1 MEAICIAEFDRKT
14 KASEQAQQTIKELK
28 EKGKP
33 HKHIVVPEV
42 GYFDCYGLWFFS
54 NLTDIIRQIA
64 AEKFNEEI
72 GRMMHV
78 YLDVE
83 PKKVADG
90 IHSVGVYSKNCLL
103 YKWMAQG
110 YHRGLVVLKDDKAG
124 NMAARIYQESGTWS
138 WMLDDEVTARLPVR
152 V

>member
-1 MEAICIAEFDRKT
+1 MEAICIAEFDQRT
-14 KASEQAQQTIKELK
+14 KARDQAEKSIEELTK
-28 EKGKP
+28 QGKP
-33 HKHIVVPEV
+33 TKHIVVPEV

-54 NLTDIIRQIA
+54 SLTDIIRQIA
-64 AEKFNEEI
+64 AEKFNEQI

-78 YLDVE
+78 YLDLE

-90 IHSVGVYSKNCLL
+90 LHSVGVYGNNCLL

-138 WMLDDEVTARLPVR
+138 WMLDDEATARLPVR

>member
-1 MEAICIAEFDRKT
+1 MEAICIAEFDQRT
-14 KASEQAQQTIKELK
+14 KARDQAEKAVKELK
-28 EKGKP
+28 DKGNP
-33 HKHIVVPEV
+33 HKHIVVLEV
-42 GYFDCYGLWFFS
+42 GYYDCYGLWFFS
-54 NLTDIIRQIA
+54 NLTGIIQQIA
-64 AEKFNEEI
+64 AEKFNEQI
-72 GRMMHV
+72 GKMMHV
-78 YLDVE
+78 YLDLE

-90 IHSVGVYSKNCLL
+90 IHPVGVYGNNCLL

-138 WMLDDEVTARLPVR
+138 WMLDDETTARLPVR